1 MKKILVFFGWFSLA
15 AFIIFFIIIGFNWTA
30 FKAVFTDREA
40 FAEGAEWVEKTYS
53 LAGLVEFIE
62 ANPHHVSIVSLN
74 VNDPDDRLLLKEDEM
89 RVLGATGNI
98 LLIMEYARQV
108 HEGMLEPEERI
119 NLDDIA
125 RFRVPG
131 WYGNQFRNAAR
142 NLNPVDN
149 TVSLEETIILV
160 SRHYSQAASD
170 WLFFKLGPE
179 NVQNLIDSLGNG
191 SIEPWIPAS
200 GIKLAMINRD
210 SGLSKQDLVQQL
222 RDMPVKERAEIL
234 TEYAHTYKTDDEFRS
249 VIQKTAPRL
258 RDRKLTEERM
268 IHGLWTKAEPLVFTE
283 ILKQLYRGEFI
294 NEEVSEYVISFM
306 AWAHE
311 DPIVRQHTQ
320 DYSAIFENRLGY
332 LSAADMGTSV
342 YTNQSYVQ
350 TVFFYDLPIAFWLHM
365 SSNHMNHDFQRRLI
379 YDPELRRITAEA
391 AKAATETIQ

>member
-62 ANPHHVSIVSLN
+62 ANPQHVSIVSLN
-74 VNDPDDRLLLKEDEM
+74 VNNPDDRLLLKEKEM

-108 HEGMLEPEERI
+108 HEGILDPEERI
-119 NLDDIA
+119 HLDDIS

-131 WYGNQFRNAAR
+131 WYGNEFRNAVR
-142 NLNPVDN
+142 NLNPIDN
-149 TVSLEETIILV
+149 MVSLEETITLV

-191 SIEPWIPAS
+191 RIEPWIPAA
-200 GIKLAMINRD
+200 GIKLAMISRAD
-210 SGLSKQDLVQQL
+210 YETKEDVKQQL
-222 RDMPVKERAEIL
+222 LQTPVHERTEAL
-234 TEYAHTYKTDDEFRS
+234 VEYAQRYKTDDAFRS

-268 IHGLWTKAEPLVFTE
+268 IHGLWTKAEPLAFTE

-294 NEEVSEYVISFM
+294 NETISEHVISFM
-306 AWAHE
+306 SWAHE

-320 DYSAIFENRLGY
+320 DYSAMFENRLGY

-350 TVFFYDLPIAFWLHM
+350 TVFFYNLPIAFWLHM

-391 AKAATETIQ
+391 ALTATESIQ